1 MIVENNDDIIEN
13 FRKMNIEDVM
23 KAYSNLCKS
32 KYIIKGIESTYFSI
46 EEDEWKKISRKALMC
61 DTWIWKWKGK

>member
-23 KAYSNLCKS
+23 KAYSNLYKS
-32 KYIIKGIESTYFSI
+32 KYTIKDIESTYFPI
-46 EEDEWKKISRKALMC
+46 EEDKEWKEISRKALMC
-61 DTWIWKWKGK
+61 DTWIWKGK